1 MTDVESLIEQITISI
16 ASMMSGE
23 TMEFQ
28 VDNVSSYLVAQ
39 RFIDPGR
46 KVEVLWRVGGYTYY
60 AFLSITKL

>member
-16 ASMMSGE
+16 ASMRRGD

-28 VDNVSSYLVAQ
+28 IDNVSSYLVAQ

-46 KVEVLWRVGGYTYY
+46 NVEVLWRVGGYTYY